1 MMRAPQNT
9 QRRAVA
15 ALHGPEIHSDGPSQ
29 LCVASKYTATG
40 CRSFAWPRNTQRRAV
55 ADFATPEIH
64 SDGPSQLCM
73 APKYTATGCRS
84 FATARNTQR
93 RVVAALHGPEIHS
106 DGPAQTCGATLI
118 SHRWLRDE
126 APAPFYPELRLTFA
140 AAKP

>member
-1 MMRAPQNT
+1 MTRALQNAQRRAVAVLHGPEIHSDGLSQVRNSPKYTATGCRRFCNARNT

-15 ALHGPEIHSDGPSQ
+15 ALHGPEIRSDGLSQ
-29 LCVASKYTATG
+29 VCNSSKHTAAG

-64 SDGPSQLCM
+64 SDGL
-73 APKYTATGCRS
+73 
-84 FATARNTQR
+84 
-93 RVVAALHGPEIHS
+93 
-106 DGPAQTCGATLI
+106 AQTCGAVLI

-126 APAPFYPELRLTFA
+126 APAPFYLELRLTFA

>member
-1 MMRAPQNT
+1 MTRALQNA

-15 ALHGPEIHSDGPSQ
+15 ALQQPKTHSDELSQ
-29 LCVASKYTATG
+29 LCMAPKHTATS

-55 ADFATPEIH
+55 ASSQQPKTH
-64 SDGPSQLCM
+64 SDGLSQLCM
-73 APKYTATGCRS
+73 APKYTATGCRK
-84 FATARNTQR
+84 FATAKNTQR
-93 RVVAALHGPEIHS
+93 RAVAALHGPKIHS

>member
-1 MMRAPQNT
+1 MMRALQNT

-15 ALHGPEIHSDGPSQ
+15 DLHGLEIHSDGLSQ
-29 LCVASKYTATG
+29 ILQRPKYTATG

-55 ADFATPEIH
+55 AALQQLKTHSDGLSQLLQRSKYTATGCRRFCNAQNTQRRAVAAFATPEIH
-64 SDGPSQLCM
+64 SDG
-73 APKYTATGCRS
+73 
-84 FATARNTQR
+84 
-93 RVVAALHGPEIHS
+93 I
-106 DGPAQTCGATLI
+106 AQTCGATLI